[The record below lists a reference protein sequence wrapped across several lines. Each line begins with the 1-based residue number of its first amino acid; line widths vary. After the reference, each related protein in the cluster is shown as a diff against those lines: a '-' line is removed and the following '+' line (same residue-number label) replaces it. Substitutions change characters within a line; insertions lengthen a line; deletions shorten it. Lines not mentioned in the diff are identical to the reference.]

1 MTTLLETVSESEGP
15 NLLLENMW
23 FGNCGSNSS
32 TVHGN
37 LPLCPWLNILSNFI
51 GERNPPKHHRVMR
64 LLTLLSPLN
73 IVSCCAEAWLVF
85 FFVML
90 DASKSRPTSGMG
102 LAVTTSF
109 CQIVRVELC
118 HQYVDRIMTSFCL
131 WVTLMF
137 GKPGH
142 LPQRLDS
149 SRRVQVK
156 VRSLFRGAAQ
166 KLLVTIDLIANDF
179 PQ

>member
-32 TVHGN
+32 AVHGN
-37 LPLCPWLNILSNFI
+37 LPLCPWLKILSNYI
-51 GERNPPKHHRVMR
+51 RERNPQKHAGDAFVDP
-64 LLTLLSPLN
+64 SQP
-73 IVSCCAEAWLVF
+73 AEHC
-85 FFVML
+85 VML
-90 DASKSRPTSGMG
+90 CRGMVGFFLRDVGCVQKSATSGMR

-118 HQYVDRIMTSFCL
+118 HQYVYGIMTSFCL

-137 GKPGH
+137 RKPGH

-149 SRRVQVK
+149 SRRVQGN
-156 VRSLFRGAAQ
+156 VRSLFRGASQ
-166 KLLVTIDLIANDF
+166 KLL
-179 PQ
+179 